1 MYFPR
6 NFEEMGHFLTGIDRA
21 PNSVKLD
28 YVNQALK
35 AMIEYK
41 DDVDTSVIRMLQDY
55 RISLIE
61 IEKSQKENP
70 ELGHELQ
77 LKNRQL
83 EKQIEELM
91 WELKVEKK
99 RYNNFISFEKKSYS
113 KLYIFLLSHPK
124 NNSSATVEILSRINI
139 LDKMTRNVIF
149 VMPGYQRAT
158 EDDKVIDIMD
168 PEMQLTFDEKTF
180 INIIQ
185 NMEDESKGQF
195 AYTDK
200 CELVFF
206 GSDQNGEI
214 DYSDATRL
222 DLNLLSK
229 KRGISPIELIL
240 KVSNYFRQN
249 SDNID
254 IKKSINQILGEL
266 AMTEERQTLRVF
278 IAGSKAIKE
287 ERSLLREELSKI
299 ENTLNLDIR
308 ALTFEDFATSLT
320 GEEETR
326 QDQYNAFIRNEA
338 DVTVFVFDSKVGD
351 ITLKEF
357 EVAYES
363 LQSQRRPEIFVYS
376 KKAGIFTSLRTSRK
390 LKEIKEKFF
399 GPNKEY
405 YVEYTDLVDL
415 RYQFHRNMIGY
426 LQSRKQS

>member
-6 NFEEMGHFLTGIDRA
+6 NFEEMGHFLTDIDRA

-41 DDVDTSVIRMLQDY
+41 DDVDTSVIRLLQDY
-55 RISLIE
+55 RLSLIE
-61 IEKSQKENP
+61 MEKSGVQHSENFSGLLHRNQQLENKVSELMRELYLQKEK
-70 ELGHELQ
+70 H
-77 LKNRQL
+77 
-83 EKQIEELM
+83 
-91 WELKVEKK
+91 
-99 RYNNFISFEKKSYS
+99 YNYISFEMKPYS

-124 NNSSATVEILSRINI
+124 NNSSATAEILSRINY
-139 LDKMTRNVIF
+139 LDQMTRKVIF

-158 EDDKVIDIMD
+158 ENDKVVDIID
-168 PEMQLTFDEKTF
+168 PGMQLTFDESRF
-180 INIIQ
+180 MSIIQ
-185 NMEDESKGQF
+185 SMEDESKGKF

-206 GSDQNGEI
+206 GSTPNGGI
-214 DYSDATRL
+214 DYSEFTRL

-229 KRGISPIELIL
+229 TRGIDPIQLIL
-240 KVSNYFRQN
+240 NISNYFKQHN
-249 SDNID
+249 DKID
-254 IKKSINQILGEL
+254 IKKSINQILGEMT
-266 AMTEERQTLRVF
+266 MTEERQTLRVF

-299 ENTLNLDIR
+299 ENTLNIDIR

-326 QDQYNAFIRNEA
+326 QDQYNAFIRDDA

-363 LQSQRRPEIFVYS
+363 LQNQRHPDIFVYS

>member
-6 NFEEMGHFLTGIDRA
+6 NFKEMGHFLTDIERA
-21 PNSVKLD
+21 PISLKLD
-28 YVNQALK
+28 YVNQALR

-41 DDVDTSVIRMLQDY
+41 DDVDTSVIRLLQDY
-55 RISLIE
+55 RLSLIE
-61 IEKSQKENP
+61 MEKSGVQHSENFSELLRRNQQLENKVSELMRELYLQKENSC
-70 ELGHELQ
+70 
-77 LKNRQL
+77 N
-83 EKQIEELM
+83 
-91 WELKVEKK
+91 
-99 RYNNFISFEKKSYS
+99 YISFEMKEYS

-124 NNSSATVEILSRINI
+124 NNSSATAEILSRINY

-158 EDDKVIDIMD
+158 ENDKVIDIMD
-168 PEMQLTFDEKTF
+168 QEMQLTFDEGRF
-180 INIIQ
+180 MSIIQ
-185 NMEDESKGQF
+185 SMEDESNGKF

-206 GSDQNGEI
+206 GSNPNGGI
-214 DYSDATRL
+214 DYSEFTRL
-222 DLNLLSK
+222 DLNLLFK
-229 KRGISPIELIL
+229 KRGIDPIQLIL
-240 KVSNYFRQN
+240 NISNYFRN
-249 SDNID
+249 HNDKID
-254 IKKSINQILGEL
+254 IKKSINQILGEMT
-266 AMTEERQTLRVF
+266 MTEERQTLRVF

-376 KKAGIFTSLRTSRK
+376 KKAGIFTCLRTSRK

>member
-83 EKQIEELM
+83 EKQIEVLM

-266 AMTEERQTLRVF
+266 AMTDERQTLRVF

>member
-1 MYFPR
+1 MYFPP
-6 NFEEMGHFLTGIDRA
+6 NFEKMGHFLTGIDRA

-61 IEKSQKENP
+61 VEKSQKENP

-266 AMTEERQTLRVF
+266 AMTDERQTLRVF